1 MAIKI
6 LLADDS
12 LTIQKVVELTF
23 SDAETRLM
31 AVGSGDR
38 AVQALD
44 DFQPD
49 IVLADVVM
57 PGLTGYDVCEAVKRR
72 SGGPFVPVV
81 LLTGTFEPFDRARAE
96 RVGSDAIVTKPFD
109 SHALQGLV
117 RDLVTR
123 ARAARQD
130 AETAALAAPPPA
142 PEPPPTMILSVA
154 DLEAEIPPPAPG
166 AEDMGATQSMQALDL
181 KEALLPPFVAQEQ
194 GLPVED
200 ANYRTMAMKIP
211 TPEELAAAA
220 PIETSA
226 PPPPPPPAFFEP
238 EPVAVVPP
246 PSPAFYEPEPISLAP
261 PPPSPFYRPE
271 LVPSVEPPPAF
282 VAEPELLAAV
292 EPPPPLAS
300 RARLLLRPRSTSRNR
315 PSCPRFL
322 LLRPPSTSRN
332 RRSSL
337 RPPPPPPAALVPE
350 PTAFIPPP
358 PPPPPA
364 FYEPESILDA
374 EPPATFETRSVE
386 TVEPFF
392 EEAGSPEVSVP
403 DEEAGSPFAAVPEP
417 EAVPAAEE
425 VEVAFTA
432 EATDAVALQTAPA
445 DDAAFELPAEEPV
458 PQAEEPVA
466 AAAVA
471 VEEPIEPFP
480 EMDEPVLSSEA
491 EAAPWDEGP
500 VVEIPPPP
508 PELSGAPE
516 DTDGSEPVTRDIEA
530 DLEAFEASGRV
541 RRRPEIWERHA
552 ALIGEETPTD
562 IDMPGSSEAPE
573 DVSLPPMGEPTS
585 SELEEM
591 AAAARL
597 EDLSALIPAAPAAA
611 VAKVAPP
618 PRPVERQPTPRSR
631 PRHSETRRGPRS
643 PKPMST
649 GSPAG
654 SSSSSRTR
662 PSATSRG
669 RSCRSTPSASSAS
682 GSPRSS
688 GPAEPS
694 AVPPPKPRLDSA
706 DLCLPR
712 PAPSSTNVS
721 IPSRSR

>member
-57 PGLTGYDVCEAVKRR
+57 PGLTGYDVCDAVKRR

-81 LLTGTFEPFDRARAE
+81 LLTGTFEPFDRSRAE

-181 KEALLPPFVAQEQ
+181 NEALLPPFVAREEV
-194 GLPVED
+194 LPVED

-238 EPVAVVPP
+238 EPAAAVPP
-246 PSPAFYEPEPISLAP
+246 PSPGFYEPEPISLAP

-282 VAEPELLAAV
+282 VAETERAGV
-292 EPPPPLAS
+292 EPPPPFDFEPVTA
-300 RARLLLRPRSTSRNR
+300 AD
-315 PSCPRFL
+315 
-322 LLRPPSTSRN
+322 PPAPPAFYE
-332 RRSSL
+332 L
-337 RPPPPPPAALVPE
+337 EPAFVPPVPPPPPAFYEPEPAFEPPPPPPPPMAFEPE
-350 PTAFIPPP
+350 PAAFIPPP

-364 FYEPESILDA
+364 FYEPEAELET

-425 VEVAFTA
+425 VEVAFSA
-432 EATDAVALQTAPA
+432 EATDAVALETAPA
-445 DDAAFELPAEEPV
+445 ENVAFEVPAEESV
-458 PQAEEPVA
+458 PQSEEPVA

-480 EMDEPVLSSEA
+480 EMDEPVLSAEG

-562 IDMPGSSEAPE
+562 IDMPDSSEAPE

-597 EDLSALIPAAPAAA
+597 EDLSALIPAAPVAA
-611 VAKVAPP
+611 VAKVAPS
-618 PRPVERQPTPRSR
+618 PRPVEEAAEAAVTTAPL
-631 PRHSETRRGPRS
+631 GNA
-643 PKPMST
+643 
-649 GSPAG
+649 AG
-654 SSSSSRTR
+654 SALSEADVDRIARRVVQLLSDKAVRDIAWEVV
-662 PSATSRG
+662 PEY
-669 RSCRSTPSASSAS
+669 
-682 GSPRSS
+682 
-688 GPAEPS
+688 AE
-694 AVPPPKPRLDSA
+694 RLVRERIA
-706 DLCLPR
+706 EVER
-712 PAPSSTNVS
+712 AG
-721 IPSRSR
+721 